1 MIRMFLVDKQATEL
15 ANCIRARI
23 CQLSNE
29 FTSIKGLAAREELN
43 DRINTLEDI
52 LAILTG
58 SGVE

>member
-1 MIRMFLVDKQATEL
+1 MIRMYLVDKQATEL

-29 FTSIKGLAAREELN
+29 FTHMKGLETREELN

>member
-29 FTSIKGLAAREELN
+29 FTQIKGLAAKEDLN

>member
-1 MIRMFLVDKQATEL
+1 MIRMYLVDKQATEL

-29 FTSIKGLAAREELN
+29 FTHMKGLETREELN

-52 LAILTG
+52 LAIITG
-58 SGVE
+58 AGVE